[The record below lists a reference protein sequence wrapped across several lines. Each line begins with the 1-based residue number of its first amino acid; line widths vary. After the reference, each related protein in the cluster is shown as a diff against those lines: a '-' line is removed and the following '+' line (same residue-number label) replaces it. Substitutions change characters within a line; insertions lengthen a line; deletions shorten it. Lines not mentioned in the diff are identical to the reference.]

1 MITVCQSPRTLL
13 PAALALLLAGCAG
26 SPTAEEE
33 PSKTSD
39 ETAALAACPALPNC
53 VRSGAS
59 NPVNA
64 IAPLSIAGEA
74 SEVWAALLDH
84 LEGDPQYTIVEQRD
98 DYVRVEA
105 RTRII
110 GFIDDVEFQL
120 RRDSGEI
127 AVRSASRIGLFDLG
141 ANRMRIEGVRRA
153 LDGQ

>member
-1 MITVCQSPRTLL
+1 
-13 PAALALLLAGCAG
+13 
-26 SPTAEEE
+26 
-33 PSKTSD
+33 
-39 ETAALAACPALPNC
+39 

-74 SEVWAALLDH
+74 SEVWSALLDH
-84 LEGDPQYTIVEQRD
+84 LEADPQYTIVEQSD
-98 DYVRVEA
+98 DYVRAEA

-110 GFIDDVEFQL
+110 GFVDDVEFQL

-153 LDGQ
+153 LVRTTNP